1 MLLVQRNRSRLKNLE
16 KKREQEKK
24 LLKIMIGIYCRGSH
38 GGRNGNKKE
47 LCDSC
52 SALQEYALFRTE
64 KCPFMETKT
73 FCSAC
78 KVHCYAKEQR
88 EMIRQ
93 VMRYSGPRMIFS
105 HPILAVRHVCVT
117 IKEKR
122 KKE

>member
-1 MLLVQRNRSRLKNLE
+1 MSVDIE
-16 KKREQEKK
+16 KKRNQEKK
-24 LLKIMIGIYCRGSH
+24 LLQVMIGIYCKGNH
-38 GGRNGNKKE
+38 GGRDKNKKG

-52 SALQEYALFRTE
+52 KALQEYALLRTE

-93 VMRYSGPRMIFS
+93 VMRYAGPRILFS
-105 HPILAVRHVCVT
+105 HPVLAVKHLCVT

-122 KKE
+122 KE

>member
-1 MLLVQRNRSRLKNLE
+1 MSANKIDVE
-16 KKREQEKK
+16 KKRAEEKK
-24 LLKIMIGIYCRGSH
+24 LLSVMIGIYCRGNP
-38 GGRNGNKKE
+38 GGNNGNKKE

-52 SALQEYALFRTE
+52 KKLQEYALFRTE

-88 EMIRQ
+88 EQIRA
-93 VMRYSGPRMIFS
+93 VMRYAGPRMIFS
-105 HPILAVRHVCVT
+105 HPVLALKHIRTT

-122 KKE
+122 KKKNVS